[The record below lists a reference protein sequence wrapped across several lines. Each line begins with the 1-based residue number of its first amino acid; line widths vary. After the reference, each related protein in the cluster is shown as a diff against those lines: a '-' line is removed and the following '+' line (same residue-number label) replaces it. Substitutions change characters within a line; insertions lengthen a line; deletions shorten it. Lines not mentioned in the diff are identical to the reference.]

1 MAKSFYD
8 FTFNGKKLSDLN
20 NKYLSA
26 DFDNDENIP
35 LALSREIKR
44 GETNRYRSEPNFYG
58 FTWSTPLHF
67 ELHIIK
73 DPCHYNPQNQIEFS
87 MGEIREF
94 TRWLTSNQ
102 LPQWLEIDTKM
113 NIRDEIRYKGFFQ
126 EIQTYSVGGRVVG
139 LRLMFECTTSF
150 GHSYDIVNS
159 FSSTTTARTVS
170 IENNSDELEDYC
182 YPTLEIIPN
191 GNSYMY
197 ICNLSDC
204 EVLDRGNV
212 ESAAS
217 STLKNVIEDY
227 ARLHSYTV
235 EYNQSSSGDVE
246 TLCNHTAI
254 EFRYIDEMNNKIKC
268 TAFYYQNGT
277 VYTYM
282 LIKGGFMH
290 MELYTGLNIYAD
302 CQHLIIKDVT
312 GRMVTY
318 DRLGISDVDS
328 IYWLRLVNGVNNL
341 IISGDCTINV
351 KHIEARKVGEI
362 SWS

>member
-1 MAKSFYD
+1 MAKIFED
-8 FTFNGKKLSDLN
+8 FVYNGKKLSN
-20 NKYLSA
+20 LSA
-26 DFDNDENIP
+26 NYISVDFDNRDEITTGLARTIHKGGTNRFRKEPNYFGTSWEIP
-35 LALSREIKR
+35 LI
-44 GETNRYRSEPNFYG
+44 
-58 FTWSTPLHF
+58 F
-67 ELHIIK
+67 ELHIMK
-73 DPCHYNPQNQIEFS
+73 NPCKYFTQTEMALTQS
-87 MGEIREF
+87 EIREI
-94 TRWLTSNQ
+94 TAWLSSNH
-102 LPQWLEIDTKM
+102 LPQWIEFESVKGCT
-113 NIRDEIRYKGFFQ
+113 DEIRYRGIFQ
-126 EIQTYSVGGRVVG
+126 DIQAYVVGGQVMG
-139 LRLMFECTTSF
+139 LKLFFECSTSF
-150 GHSYDIVNS
+150 GYTYDIVNS
-159 FSSTTTARTVS
+159 FSSTTLASSVVIT
-170 IENNSDELEDYC
+170 NNSDELEDYC

-191 GNSYMY
+191 SNSYMY

-204 EVLDRGNV
+204 EVLERGNV

-235 EYNQSSSGDVE
+235 EYNQDSSGTVE
-246 TLCNHTAI
+246 TLCDHTAI

-268 TAFYYQNGT
+268 TAFYYQNGA

-341 IISGDCTINV
+341 IISGDCTVNV
-351 KHIEARKVGEI
+351 KHIEARKVGEV

>member
-1 MAKSFYD
+1 MVKQFSNFIFY
-8 FTFNGKKLSDLN
+8 GKKLNESD
-20 NKYLSA
+20 NKYLSV
-26 DFDNDENIP
+26 DFNNSDESSIS
-35 LALSREIKR
+35 LSRNIDK
-44 GETNRYRSEPNFYG
+44 GETNRYRAEPNFYG
-58 FTWSTPLHF
+58 FTWNDPLSF
-67 ELHIIK
+67 ELHVVK
-73 DPCHYNPQNQIEFS
+73 NPCKYTEQNEMVFTQT
-87 MGEIREF
+87 EIREI
-94 TRWLTSNQ
+94 TRWLSSNH
-102 LPQWLEIDTKM
+102 LPQWLEIETKKGQK
-113 NIRDEIRYKGFFQ
+113 DDVRYKGYFKD
-126 EIQTYSVGGRVVG
+126 IQTFTVNGQVMG
-139 LRLMFECTTSF
+139 LKLFFECTTSF

-159 FSSTTTARTVS
+159 FSSTTNARTVS

-182 YPTLEIIPN
+182 YPILEIIPN
-191 GNSYMY
+191 SNSYMY

-227 ARLHSYTV
+227 ARLHSYTI
-235 EYNQSSSGDVE
+235 EYNQNSSGAVE
-246 TLCNHTAI
+246 TLCDHTAI
-254 EFRYIDEMNNKIKC
+254 EFRYIDETNNKIKC

-282 LIKGGFMH
+282 LVKGGFMH
-290 MELYTGLNIYAD
+290 MELYTGLNVYID

-318 DRLGISDVDS
+318 NRLGISDVDS
-328 IYWLRLVNGVNNL
+328 IYWLRLVNGINNL

-351 KHIEARKVGEI
+351 KHIESRKVGEV